1 MILSSHWSDASH
13 VILILC
19 SHWLIF
25 VRLLKQRQVEGWRLL
40 AADIPDYLTKCDD
53 EDMEDNINNN
63 VAATAV
69 SVDNFANE
77 ESAPLLLGDTIDGQL
92 IIILNN

>member
-1 MILSSHWSDASH
+1 M
-13 VILILC
+13 
-19 SHWLIF
+19 
-25 VRLLKQRQVEGWRLL
+25 EGWRLL